1 MIVRC
6 TIAATESIIPICDTI
21 PLFASAQVCTFAVY
35 TVLMKRN
42 TLFTTTREAWRAM
55 LADIEEA
62 HESVYIEMYI
72 FEQSPAP
79 YDFVAVLCERAAAG
93 VRVVLILD
101 AYGSKDLPDEARYA
115 LIHAG
120 VEVMFYAFVFNRTH
134 RKLVV
139 VDEHIAY
146 VGGVNIGARFI
157 DWSDLVVRLE
167 SRVVKS
173 VVRSFARMYRVC
185 GGTDARL
192 LQHLAKTPLA
202 RAKTWFYE
210 HGFHFN
216 AGTLRRAYVR
226 AIDGAQERLTIVTPY
241 FVPQPWLMAAL
252 GRAAKRGVKVE
263 LLLPERTD
271 VPFVHGVHRHYAGM
285 LAQLAA
291 TIYLHPQMN
300 HAKAMVVDERLA
312 VVGSQNIDPLSFARN
327 IEGGVW
333 LERRS
338 DIASVYSAINEWK
351 TVSRTYQMDVDE
363 PRWFDRFLAYV
374 LRVVVRTIPRA
385 PTHGVAD

>member
-1 MIVRC
+1 M
-6 TIAATESIIPICDTI
+6 T
-21 PLFASAQVCTFAVY
+21 
-35 TVLMKRN
+35 RN
-42 TLFTTTREAWRAM
+42 KLFTTTREAWAAM
-55 LADIEEA
+55 LTDMQGAR
-62 HESVYIEMYI
+62 ESVYLEMYI

-101 AYGSKDLPDEARYA
+101 AYGSKELPDEARYA
-115 LIHAG
+115 LIQAG

-139 VDEHIAY
+139 VDERIAY
-146 VGGVNIGARFI
+146 VGGVNVGVRFI

-167 SRVVKS
+167 SRVVTS

-185 GGTDARL
+185 GGTDAGL
-192 LQHLAKTPLA
+192 LRHLEKTPLA

-210 HGFHFN
+210 HGFHVH
-216 AGTLRRAYVR
+216 ARTLRGSYLR
-226 AIDGAQERLTIVTPY
+226 AIDGARARLTIVTPY
-241 FVPQPWLMAAL
+241 FVPQQWLMAAL
-252 GRAAKRGVKVE
+252 GRAAKRGVAVE
-263 LLLPERTD
+263 LLLPECTD
-271 VPFVHGVHRHYAGM
+271 VPFVHGVHRHYAAM
-285 LAQLAA
+285 LAQLGAH
-291 TIYLHPQMN
+291 IYLHPRMN

-327 IEGGVW
+327 IEAGVW

-338 DIASVYSAINEWK
+338 DITALYRAIEGWK
-351 TVSRTYQMDVDE
+351 AASRTYRMDIDQ
-363 PRWFDRFLAYV
+363 PRWYDRLVAYV

-385 PTHGVAD
+385 PTHGRGD